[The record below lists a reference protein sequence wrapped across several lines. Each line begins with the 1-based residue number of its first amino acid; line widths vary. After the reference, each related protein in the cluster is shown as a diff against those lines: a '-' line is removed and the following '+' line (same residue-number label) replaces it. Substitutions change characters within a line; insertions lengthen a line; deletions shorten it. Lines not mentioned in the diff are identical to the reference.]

1 MGVNVD
7 YLKCLEEDPDA
18 LTDNEEKNNREENEV
33 TSFSF
38 LPHSL
43 DLRIHH
49 RIPDKPKIYEEYAL

>member
-7 YLKCLEEDPDA
+7 DLECLEEDPDA
-18 LTDNEEKNNREENEV
+18 LADNEEKNNREENEV

-38 LPHSL
+38 LLHSL

-49 RIPDKPKIYEEYAL
+49 RIPGNPKIY

>member
-7 YLKCLEEDPDA
+7 DLECLEEDPDA
-18 LTDNEEKNNREENEV
+18 LADNEEKNNREENEV

-43 DLRIHH
+43 DLRIYH
-49 RIPDKPKIYEEYAL
+49 RIPDKPKIY